1 MCTWRRC
8 ALSAAWSRWSNGCGS
23 ARRPAT
29 PRSRTRSRRRRPP
42 TCARDCSRWPT
53 PPRSGWARE
62 GGQGP
67 GPGPHGPARRHR
79 RADRARA
86 ARRAVRVHAA
96 GGGSG
101 RDRRAPRHAHRRQA
115 PALHP
120 GDHPSLLRPLRRGG
134 GQAGQA
140 AAGGARRRARLRR
153 AAPGGARLPRRAR
166 DGRRG
171 GARPRRRRAAASRGV
186 RGARGAHGRPARAPR
201 APLRG
206 VPRAVARSRAQGLP
220 GAAGVRRRGAFGGH
234 QRPRY
239 DRPAVSTVEHR
250 PAADAIDLADPG
262 LYFNRELSWLEF
274 NQRVLELAEDPAVPL
289 LERLKFSAIASNNL
303 DEFFMVRVAGLHD
316 QVDAGIETPLQ
327 DGRTP
332 RETLD
337 EIRRVVRGHCER
349 QARCLQE
356 DLRPA
361 LAEHGIPLVG
371 LDDVSADERRR
382 LDERFRRQIFP
393 VLTPLAVG
401 LGRPFPYISN
411 LSLSLGIVVNDPV
424 TRTHVF
430 ARVKVP
436 TEMLP
441 RFVALADGCTFVLL
455 EELIAKHLDQL
466 FPGMEIVDTAV
477 FRVTRD
483 ADFTVSD
490 EAADLLQAGE
500 DELRRRRFGE
510 VVRVEVEAGMSREM
524 REQLVRALEAES
536 DDVFAID
543 GPLDLNDLWDVVK
556 VPGFAELRDPP
567 WTPVTQPR
575 LHPNESEEPSVMS
588 AMREGDILVHH
599 PYDSFATSVERL
611 VEEAV
616 ADEDVLAIK
625 QTVYRTSDDS
635 PLVPALIRA
644 AERGKQA
651 VCLVELKARFDERAN
666 IGWAR
671 ALEEAGVH
679 VVYGH
684 PALKTHAKCVLVV
697 RREGDGVRHYLHIGT
712 GNYHPKTA
720 RLYTDFGL
728 FTDDQ
733 EIGDDVADMFN
744 FLTGYARPRNYREVL
759 VAPNHLRDGIIDE
772 IESTIEAHR
781 AGQQTRIR
789 MKMSSLVDKRCIRA
803 LYAASQAGVPVELN
817 IRGICCLKPGVEGIS
832 ENIRVVSVVGRF
844 LEHSRIYAFERGGD
858 ETMFIGSAD
867 LMPRNLDTRVEL
879 LAPVRDPALRA
890 DLLDTLERCF
900 ADDSNAWELADDG
913 TWTRRMPQG
922 PEPRSVQ
929 RELMRGHAA
938 RAPETAAAAG

>member
-1 MCTWRRC
+1 
-8 ALSAAWSRWSNGCGS
+8 
-23 ARRPAT
+23 
-29 PRSRTRSRRRRPP
+29 
-42 TCARDCSRWPT
+42 
-53 PPRSGWARE
+53 
-62 GGQGP
+62 
-67 GPGPHGPARRHR
+67 
-79 RADRARA
+79 
-86 ARRAVRVHAA
+86 
-96 GGGSG
+96 
-101 RDRRAPRHAHRRQA
+101 
-115 PALHP
+115 
-120 GDHPSLLRPLRRGG
+120 
-134 GQAGQA
+134 
-140 AAGGARRRARLRR
+140 
-153 AAPGGARLPRRAR
+153 
-166 DGRRG
+166 
-171 GARPRRRRAAASRGV
+171 
-186 RGARGAHGRPARAPR
+186 
-201 APLRG
+201 
-206 VPRAVARSRAQGLP
+206 
-220 GAAGVRRRGAFGGH
+220 
-234 QRPRY
+234 
-239 DRPAVSTVEHR
+239 VSTVEHR
-250 PAADAIDLADPG
+250 PAADAVDLTDPA
-262 LYFNRELSWLEF
+262 LYFNRELSWLKF
-274 NQRVLELAEDPAVPL
+274 NQRVLELAEDPGVPL

-337 EIRRVVRGHCER
+337 EIRRVVGEHAGR
-349 QARCLQE
+349 QARCLQR

-361 LAEHGIPLVG
+361 LAEHGIRIVG
-371 LDDVSADERRR
+371 LEEVSAEERRR

-411 LSLSLGIVVNDPV
+411 LSLSLGVVVNDPV
-424 TRTHVF
+424 TRTQVF

-441 RFVALADGCTFVLL
+441 RFVALADGCTFVPL
-455 EELIAKHLDQL
+455 EELIAEHLDQL

-483 ADFTVSD
+483 ADFTISD
-490 EAADLLQAGE
+490 EADDLLQAVE
-500 DELRRRRFGE
+500 DELRHRRFGE

-524 REQLVRALEAES
+524 REQLERALEADA

-543 GPLDLNDLWDVVK
+543 GPLDLNDLWEIVK

-575 LHPNESEEPSVMS
+575 LQPNESEDPDVMG

-599 PYDSFATSVERL
+599 PYDSFSTSVERL

-616 ADEDVLAIK
+616 ADPDVLAIK

-644 AERGKQA
+644 TERGKQA

-679 VVYGH
+679 VVYGL
-684 PALKTHAKCVLVV
+684 PALKTHAKCILIV
-697 RREGDGVRHYLHIGT
+697 RREGDGVRNYVHVGT
-712 GNYHPKTA
+712 GNYHPTTA

-728 FTDDQ
+728 LTCD
-733 EIGDDVADMFN
+733 ERIGADVADMFN
-744 FLTGYARPRNYREVL
+744 FLTGFARPRRYRQVL
-759 VAPNHLRDGIIDE
+759 VAPAHLRDGILAE
-772 IESTIEAHR
+772 IERTIEAHR
-781 AGQQTRIR
+781 EGRRARIAL
-789 MKMSSLVDKRCIRA
+789 KMNSLVDRRCIRA
-803 LYAASQAGVPVELN
+803 LYAASQAGVRVDLN
-817 IRGICCLKPGVEGIS
+817 IRGICCLRPGVPGVS

-844 LEHSRIYAFERGGD
+844 LEHSRIFAFERD
-858 ETMFIGSAD
+858 EACTVYIGSAD

-879 LAPVRDPALRA
+879 LAPVRDQSLRA

-900 ADDSNAWELADDG
+900 ADDSNAWELGEDG
-913 TWTRRMPQG
+913 AWTRRAPEG

-929 RELMRGHAA
+929 RELMTGHAA
-938 RAPETAAAAG
+938 RAPETTGGAV